1 MSGEKFCLKW
11 NEFQTNIA
19 STLRE
24 IRDDKEFFDVTL
36 ACEEEGQQVQAHKVV
51 LAVCSPFFRSVLQRN
66 PHERP
71 LIYLKG
77 VKFNELAAVLNF
89 MYHGEV
95 NVAQEELSSFLSI
108 ADELKVKG
116 LSQNLTCP
124 VSKKSSTPSS
134 VSCGGTT
141 TKTVAVTQQQ
151 PPILSSPSVSAR
163 LQPPSAGQS
172 VQPPPTKR
180 PRVSQVGRLTKLF
193 ISSFYFICVFRIRIF
208 QFDGSGMFIPD
219 PTFFHPGSEL
229 SPSRIPDPH
238 QRI

>member
-1 MSGEKFCLKW
+1 MQTVHFELSTIKKIKETSCLSTKYLIPCSGYRYVGY
-11 NEFQTNIA
+11 IA

-66 PHERP
+66 PHDRP

-77 VKFNELAAVLNF
+77 VKFAELAAVLNF

-116 LSQNLTCP
+116 LSQNLNCP

-141 TKTVAVTQQQ
+141 TKTVAIPHQQ
-151 PPILSSPSVSAR
+151 PQVLSNVSAR
-163 LQPPSAGQS
+163 LQPPSAGLS
-172 VQPPPTKR
+172 VQPPTKR
-180 PRVSQVGRLTKLF
+180 PRVSQVGRL
-193 ISSFYFICVFRIRIF
+193 
-208 QFDGSGMFIPD
+208 P
-219 PTFFHPGSEL
+219 
-229 SPSRIPDPH
+229 
-238 QRI
+238 

>member
-24 IRDDKEFFDVTL
+24 IRDDKQFFDVTL
-36 ACEEEGQQVQAHKVV
+36 ACEEEGQQLQAHKVV

-66 PHERP
+66 PHDRP

-77 VKFNELAAVLNF
+77 VKFDELAAVLNF

-95 NVAQEELSSFLSI
+95 NVAQEELNSFLSI

-116 LSQNLTCP
+116 LSQNLNCP
-124 VSKKSSTPSS
+124 VSKKSSTPPS

-151 PPILSSPSVSAR
+151 QPRLNPSPSVSAR
-163 LQPPSAGQS
+163 LQPPSAGLS
-172 VQPPPTKR
+172 VQPPTKR
-180 PRVSQVGRLTKLF
+180 PRVSQVGTLPKLVF
-193 ISSFYFICVFRIRIF
+193 SSFHFICVLRIRIF
-208 QFDGSGMFIPD
+208 INFGLLIRSTCRP
-219 PTFFHPGSEL
+219 
-229 SPSRIPDPH
+229 
-238 QRI
+238 

>member
-36 ACEEEGQQVQAHKVV
+36 ACEEEGQQVLAHKVV

-66 PHERP
+66 PHDRP

-95 NVAQEELSSFLSI
+95 NVAQEELSSFLLI

-116 LSQNLTCP
+116 LSQNLNCP

-141 TKTVAVTQQQ
+141 TKALAVTQQQ
-151 PPILSSPSVSAR
+151 PPVLSSPSVSSPSVSAR
-163 LQPPSAGQS
+163 LQPPPVGPS
-172 VQPPPTKR
+172 VQPPPKR
-180 PRVSQVGRLTKLF
+180 LRVSQVGRLPKFGLNPF
-193 ISSFYFICVFRIRIF
+193 NFICVFRILIF
-208 QFDGSGMFIPD
+208 INVGVWIRACGPISLQSQKW
-219 PTFFHPGSEL
+219 
-229 SPSRIPDPH
+229 R
-238 QRI
+238 